1 MPFLYIFT
9 FCTLKLSEV
18 LNISAIFFKQGLLLS
33 LFPEQTGYHKRE
45 KEMRP
50 RAASDIYAIISQVQ
64 GTWRTGFQRLDKI
77 KSRTKYFNSPCNFY
91 PFSLKGLVFIIYLP
105 NSAYCWQHLNLN

>member
-1 MPFLYIFT
+1 LKSLNAFSLQFRFLH
-9 FCTLKLSEV
+9 SEV
-18 LNISAIFFKQGLLLS
+18 IRSVKYLSDFFKQELS
-33 LFPEQTGYHKRE
+33 LALFPEQTGYHKRE

-77 KSRTKYFNSPCNFY
+77 KSRT
-91 PFSLKGLVFIIYLP
+91 
-105 NSAYCWQHLNLN
+105 